1 MRRSVLARV
10 MLDIWG
16 EGDSLQEAVAAVV
29 ASHGARPAAC
39 CARVR
44 SRAPL

>member
-29 ASHGARPAAC
+29 VSHGARPAAC
-39 CARVR
+39 CAGVRVQ
-44 SRAPL
+44 ATL